1 MFELMF
7 LREIKKQRLMIKKS
21 ERWLIKLNRRV
32 GKRVAEGV
40 FMVCQSTRRKCDMTQ
55 EESKEEMRDVST
67 IYLSTNGPT
76 PHVWQPSL
84 TLSLSLT
91 PPSSVLTSADSA
103 LTEKLWWEWGGLQVR
118 KGESTATEIP
128 NVWQVCKSRIPNDGS
143 GGYQQDELNSF
154 HRKQFNVLMFFAF

>member
-1 MFELMF
+1 
-7 LREIKKQRLMIKKS
+7 
-21 ERWLIKLNRRV
+21 
-32 GKRVAEGV
+32 
-40 FMVCQSTRRKCDMTQ
+40 MTQ

-103 LTEKLWWEWGGLQVR
+103 LTEKLW
-118 KGESTATEIP
+118 
-128 NVWQVCKSRIPNDGS
+128 
-143 GGYQQDELNSF
+143 
-154 HRKQFNVLMFFAF
+154 